1 MSTFASSW
9 KWTTHSLETTD
20 RDVDIQPLLYILS
33 ATLPFIPLQIFY
45 RMLHVKAKPTES
57 TEIQKNIISKV
68 IVSFK
73 GNYV

>member
-1 MSTFASSW
+1 
-9 KWTTHSLETTD
+9 
-20 RDVDIQPLLYILS
+20 
-33 ATLPFIPLQIFY
+33 
-45 RMLHVKAKPTES
+45 MLHVKAKPTES